1 MDSNVR
7 FSYWC
12 YNCGKFVREFVGVC
26 LECESEFIEE
36 IEAPS
41 LSTHTESMNINTNY
55 SFRLRKHKNNP
66 RSFNTAIII
75 RGGDG
80 VNGGERGSDYE
91 LYYDEGSG
99 LLLPC
104 SPAVQDSLRDVGYVL
119 TRLAQTQ
126 TDGPCQRASKAVV
139 ESVPVIEISDC
150 HVSNELHCAVC
161 NEVFE
166 LGSEAR
172 EMPCKHI
179 YHTDCILSW
188 LSLKNS
194 CPVCRHELPTDMD
207 GGLNMPGAPRIILL
221 ELVIINGEYDRSSS
235 AIRKFFR
242 NIFPFFRRNSTPSPT
257 YSSRYWELVDSC
269 GLHWKRLL

>member
-1 MDSNVR
+1 MDSNGR

-12 YNCGKFVREFVGVC
+12 YKCGKFVREFLGVC

-36 IEAPS
+36 IETPS
-41 LSTHTESMNINTNY
+41 LSTHTESINLSSDNTNY
-55 SFRLRKHKNNP
+55 RFHLRKRKNHP

-80 VNGGERGSDYE
+80 VNDGERGSDYE

-104 SPAVQDSLRDVGYVL
+104 SSAVQDSLRDVGYVL
-119 TRLAQTQ
+119 TRLAHTQ

-139 ESVPVIEISDC
+139 ESTPVIEISDC
-150 HVSNELHCAVC
+150 HESHCGVC
-161 NEVFE
+161 HKVFE
-166 LGSEAR
+166 LGSEYR

-179 YHTDCILSW
+179 YHTDCILPW

-194 CPVCRHELPTDMD
+194 CPVCRHELPIDMD
-207 GGLNMPGAPRIILL
+207 GGLNIPGAPRILLL
-221 ELVIINGEYDRSSS
+221 ELVIINGVYDRSSS
-235 AIRKFFR
+235 TIRNVFR
-242 NIFPFFRRNSTPSPT
+242 NMFPTKFVSLAVSFKQV
-257 YSSRYWELVDSC
+257 L
-269 GLHWKRLL
+269 GIG